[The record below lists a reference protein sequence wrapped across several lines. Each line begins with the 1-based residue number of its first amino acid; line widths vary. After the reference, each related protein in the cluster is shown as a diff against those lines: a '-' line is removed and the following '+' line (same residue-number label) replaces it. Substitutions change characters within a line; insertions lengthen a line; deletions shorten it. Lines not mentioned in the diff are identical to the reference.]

1 MANFNV
7 LKNWHLMFGLDFHD
21 VLPPPGTAPIIPKVP
36 HVVTPTPLI
45 GTTLTST
52 YVKDV
57 VTASWGWT
65 MIRRTD
71 IGPLCV
77 HVPTAPNLLIPIII
91 LTSGSKSHF
100 ASHQNVTSQ
109 GPMAVA
115 VMKIVNLNLN
125 CGGPTKM
132 PPTPTG
138 IVPAFTT
145 HVSGFSW
152 GDLAAG
158 LIAMGIDAG
167 VQFGLNMIF
176 SNAKVGDAFQR
187 MSAVLSRRIGSCLVG
202 PMVGG
207 RLGYGL
213 AAQAVPTLYGFIFGS
228 PMGYSPGWSLIGGH
242 GGDLTSSAEDALMN
256 YFNSPSVDQHPQT
269 TPAPAPA
276 AGVSPPPPAPPPPI
290 GGR

>member
-1 MANFNV
+1 MPNFNV
-7 LKNWHLMFGLDFHD
+7 LKNWHPMFGADFHD
-21 VLPPPGTAPIIPKVP
+21 VLPPPGTAPVVPKVP
-36 HVVTPTPLI
+36 HVAIAPLLM
-45 GTTLTST
+45 GTTLTSN
-52 YVKDV
+52 YADDV
-57 VTASWGWT
+57 ITASWGWT

-71 IGPLCV
+71 IGPV
-77 HVPTAPNLLIPIII
+77 IPHIPSAPNLLIPIII
-91 LTSGSKSHF
+91 LASGSKSHF
-100 ASHQNVTSQ
+100 ASHQNITSK

-115 VMKIVNLNLN
+115 VMMIVNLNLN

-138 IVPAFTT
+138 RVPAFTT

-176 SNAKVGDAFQR
+176 SNAKVGDALQR
-187 MSAVLSRRIGSCLVG
+187 MSVVLSRGLGSCLVG
-202 PMVGG
+202 PVVGG
-207 RLGYGL
+207 YIGYGL

-228 PMGYSPGWSLIGGH
+228 PMGYSPSSSLIGGL
-242 GGDLTSSAEDALMN
+242 GGDVTSSAEDALMN
-256 YFNSPSVDQHPQT
+256 YFNSPSVDQHPA

-276 AGVSPPPPAPPPPI
+276 VSPPPAPPPPI